1 MVGGGVVVRWCD
13 GAMAGQMGMAENPA
27 GGQVRS
33 QRQRAAPRNRVIGGS
48 RQCRNRVI
56 GGLGGGSATA
66 LRSLRSRRGW
76 IIFDSRGRPPDLPES
91 GTGFLDNFVIKFIVC
106 IQLL

>member
-1 MVGGGVVVRWCD
+1 VHSWGRGMVGGGVVVRWCD

-27 GGQVRS
+27 GGHVRS

-66 LRSLRSRRGW
+66 LGGVDNCEDSCLKADGHVRLVTNWELR
-76 IIFDSRGRPPDLPES
+76 
-91 GTGFLDNFVIKFIVC
+91 
-106 IQLL
+106 